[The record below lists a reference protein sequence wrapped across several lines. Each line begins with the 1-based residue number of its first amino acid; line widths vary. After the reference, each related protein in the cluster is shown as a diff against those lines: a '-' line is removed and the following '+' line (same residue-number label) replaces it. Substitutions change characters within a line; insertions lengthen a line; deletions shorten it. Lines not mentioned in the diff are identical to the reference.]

1 MPGEKTATKLA
12 DNIHIDRNMEEKHAV
27 KMFVR
32 GLFYSIGGNNNI
44 Q

>member
-27 KMFVR
+27 KMFIR
-32 GLFYSIGGNNNI
+32 GLFLFDRGK
-44 Q
+44 